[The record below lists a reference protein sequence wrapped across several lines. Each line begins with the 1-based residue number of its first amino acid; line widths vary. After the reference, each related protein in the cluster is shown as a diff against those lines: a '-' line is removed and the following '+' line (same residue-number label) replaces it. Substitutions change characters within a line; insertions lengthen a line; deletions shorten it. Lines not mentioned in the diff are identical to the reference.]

1 MQKSRLFASSAPSF
15 LCARASLLVFPALM
29 LCLALLLL
37 APPAQSASTHECA
50 PDTPPPLP
58 VTPIVP
64 QAKAGIIQINEVLS
78 NPASAWNCSATT
90 GTVSPTANSWVELYN
105 PQSEPFN
112 LYPTHTQISLDNG
125 ANWYQLPFG
134 TSIAANGFLVLF
146 PEEKVPTPS
155 AWDILLTMGTTL
167 IDALQPPALLPDQSY
182 ARIPNGAT
190 TWSISGQPT
199 IGGSNA
205 AASQATPSATAP
217 APKSTPTGQPAPPG
231 NSPGDGTVNNPP
243 GVGTQ
248 PIWGS
253 VQLPTGATPSPTPGA
268 LDTAASSAP
277 LLSQQLQS
285 QPHKSGLDGWH
296 MVGICA
302 LALLLLASLIY
313 CWRLFHAP

>member
-1 MQKSRLFASSAPSF
+1 MHKSRLFASPAISF
-15 LCARASLLVFPALM
+15 LWTKGLLLVFSAFM
-29 LCLALLLL
+29 LCFSLLLL
-37 APPAQSASTHECA
+37 ALPAQGASGHACA
-50 PDTPPPLP
+50 PDTPSSLP
-58 VTPIVP
+58 VTPVVP

-78 NPASAWNCSATT
+78 NPASAWNCSDTT

-155 AWDILLTMGTTL
+155 AWNILLTMGNTL
-167 IDALQPPALLPDQSY
+167 IDALQPPALQPDQSY

-190 TWSISGQPT
+190 IWSISGQPT
-199 IGGSNA
+199 IGASNVS
-205 AASQATPSATAP
+205 ASQPTPSATAP
-217 APKSTPTGQPAPPG
+217 APKSTPTGQSAPPG
-231 NSPGDGTVNNPP
+231 NSPGDGSVNNAP

-248 PIWGS
+248 PVWGS

-268 LDTAASSAP
+268 LDTAASSTP

-285 QPHKSGLDGWH
+285 QPQKSGLDGWH
-296 MVGICA
+296 IVGICA
-302 LALLLLASLIY
+302 LALLLLASLVY